1 MSHKLP
7 VLCELLHL
15 SDFPLSQT
23 HHLQILKHFEKV
35 TCLLN
40 KPVYT
45 NATPDLL
52 QIVPVSIYF

>member
-40 KPVYT
+40 KPI
-45 NATPDLL
+45 ATPDLL